1 MNETIKENSWIPLIL
16 VCFATFIIALDT
28 TFMNVSISS
37 VVADLGTDVNTIQT
51 ISSFYTLICFI
62 HAVKYQASGYSW

>member
-1 MNETIKENSWIPLIL
+1 MNDTVKEHSRIPLIL

-37 VVADLGTDVNTIQT
+37 VV
-51 ISSFYTLICFI
+51 LI
-62 HAVKYQASGYSW
+62 